1 MALLK
6 IARMGH
12 PVLHRVADPVAD
24 PTSPEIL
31 RLVADMA
38 ETLADAGGVGLAAPQ
53 VHVPLRL
60 FLWKTGAGQAMA
72 LINPV
77 LEPVGEE
84 TEAGWEGCLS
94 IPGMRGLVRR
104 ALRLRFSG
112 LDIQGNR
119 FEGEAQGMAA
129 RIMQHENDHL
139 DGVLYPSKLEHHAK
153 FGFNEELARAAAE
166 ERAREQQGAGG

>member
-1 MALLK
+1 M
-6 IARMGH
+6 
-12 PVLHRVADPVAD
+12 
-24 PTSPEIL
+24 
-31 RLVADMA
+31 
-38 ETLADAGGVGLAAPQ
+38 
-53 VHVPLRL
+53 PLRL
-60 FLWKTGAGQAMA
+60 FIWKTGAGQAMA

-94 IPGMRGLVRR
+94 IPGMRGLIRR

-119 FEGEAQGMAA
+119 FEGEAQGFAA

-139 DGVLYPSKLEHHAK
+139 DGVLYPSKLEDPSQ

-166 ERAREQQGAGG
+166 ARARDSLGAPA